1 MSLTAGRQTYNILS
15 IHIKQ
20 KSELKGERRVKM
32 TSWRPTAAMKVARFF
47 AAEIPYPFP
56 SREKRRCDQL
66 AENFQSHSLLP
77 LSSTSFRRSSGGATS
92 NQSDAHQWK
101 GSKRAVEN
109 PTRSDKSTKWLPMKK
124 RNVSATA
131 HQHTHVYICIL
142 NLQRAAPYI
151 QFYIQQ
157 NGERH
162 KRENEDERFYLKK
175 EKNKE
180 ERKKSEEKRIR

>member
-1 MSLTAGRQTYNILS
+1 MKELQTSRWKSDTKRQEY
-15 IHIKQ
+15 
-20 KSELKGERRVKM
+20 KM
-32 TSWRPTAAMKVARFF
+32 IAHEK
-47 AAEIPYPFP
+47 
-56 SREKRRCDQL
+56 EKRIR
-66 AENFQSHSLLP
+66 NG
-77 LSSTSFRRSSGGATS
+77 T
-92 NQSDAHQWK
+92 
-101 GSKRAVEN
+101 
-109 PTRSDKSTKWLPMKK
+109 PT
-124 RNVSATA
+124 
-131 HQHTHVYICIL
+131 HTCIYIL